1 MKKQI
6 GKNNAL
12 YPSLT
17 TILGTTVNGRPN
29 FITIAHV
36 GIMNHGDPQYI
47 SFGVS
52 KSHYSNQGLIEN
64 KVFSV
69 NIPSTDMVVET
80 DYFGLVTGKN
90 TDKSQVLDIFYSEF
104 EHAPMLSKCPVAM
117 ICRLART
124 IDFDTHDIFVGEI
137 LATYADEEVLNN
149 GKIDIKCVD
158 PLLFDMSSIKYWS
171 LGQEVAGAWNAGKAL
186 KKKHPSG

>member
-64 KVFSV
+64 KVFSEGYRALFFP
-69 NIPSTDMVVET
+69 ICFFISC
-80 DYFGLVTGKN
+80 
-90 TDKSQVLDIFYSEF
+90 
-104 EHAPMLSKCPVAM
+104 LSLM
-117 ICRLART
+117 
-124 IDFDTHDIFVGEI
+124 
-137 LATYADEEVLNN
+137 
-149 GKIDIKCVD
+149 
-158 PLLFDMSSIKYWS
+158 
-171 LGQEVAGAWNAGKAL
+171 
-186 KKKHPSG
+186 